1 MNNTEDIKALRKN
14 ITALKAEFQAMRT
27 IFAAIFVQL
36 PPEIRTMVLKNVV
49 TFSVMKEAA
58 AEQSANSKPLE
69 QAVHQVAQATD
80 RLYQELQ
87 AVDQM
92 KRQQE

>member
-36 PPEIRTMVLKNVV
+36 PPEIRTMV
-49 TFSVMKEAA
+49 
-58 AEQSANSKPLE
+58 
-69 QAVHQVAQATD
+69 
-80 RLYQELQ
+80 
-87 AVDQM
+87 
-92 KRQQE
+92 